1 MWLIKLPFR
10 IIALL
15 IMAVVSRSIYF
26 LFDSFAHLH
35 AGSGTVISVAGALPC
50 YAAFSA
56 RMGPRCDC
64 FRVCSSGISGN
75 PVRRNHFTWTGN
87 ADRTAVQIHF
97 L

>member
-15 IMAVVSRSIYF
+15 IMAVVSVFSIF

-35 AGSGTVISVAGALPC
+35 AGSGTVISAAGTLPC
-50 YAAFSA
+50 HAAFSA
-56 RMGPRCDC
+56 RMGPRCDR

-75 PVRRNHFTWTGN
+75 SVRRNHFTWTGN
-87 ADRTAVQIHF
+87 ADRAAV
-97 L
+97 